1 MSGFFLKLS
10 AYLAKLQARA
20 WLSHALCAP
29 AKTQLKDEESAR
41 NNHVFG
47 CNFAIY
53 SPILIF
59 STLRLSNKP
68 FLIWYQQPTTFKICS
83 YTTL

>member
-1 MSGFFLKLS
+1 MREWIFLKLS
-10 AYLAKLQARA
+10 AYLAKLQERA

-47 CNFAIY
+47 CNFAI
-53 SPILIF
+53 IF
-59 STLRLSNKP
+59 TDFNFFHSQT
-68 FLIWYQQPTTFKICS
+68 QQ
-83 YTTL
+83 

>member
-1 MSGFFLKLS
+1 MFSLEDSLVNLQFNAWVDFFKLS

-53 SPILIF
+53 SPILNF
-59 STLRLSNKP
+59 
-68 FLIWYQQPTTFKICS
+68 FHYQAQQ
-83 YTTL
+83 